1 MRALGARINAF
12 AFRGEAGQSWL
23 TGPSPVMTAKLNQ

>member
-1 MRALGARINAF
+1 MRALGARIHAF

-23 TGPSPVMTAKLNQ
+23 TGPSPVMTARLNQ